1 MFKED
6 FSREALIFPSSLTP
20 TQRRIVHTIAHHMQ
34 LGHVSRGNGE
44 QRQVHV
50 FRPNRPSPPMG
61 GVPSIHGGDPSRRAL
76 NRAATIDFNEARAS
90 EQSNYGVLRGQQ
102 SSGLLGIPDSP
113 GGFGANQN
121 LRAAKSVADLR
132 SYTPSPVPSSAS
144 FSQNLASNISRY
156 QDYGPASGA
165 SGTPT
170 LTPTAAGAPIGQQR
184 DDSLVNGFSG
194 MSLRGANGDSPR
206 RLRPMFSWDQ
216 DNQQSSNGPSAAGA
230 IGSNRSFSMNNNN
243 NYENSSRD
251 RGVPMR
257 QPHGPSERGPSAF
270 SRGRQNGHQARGS
283 DELRQ
288 QPNVEIIV
296 E

>member
-6 FSREALIFPSSLTP
+6 FSREALIFPSSLIP
-20 TQRRIVHTIAHHMQ
+20 SQRRVVHTIAHLMQ

-44 QRQVHV
+44 QRQLHV
-50 FRPNRPSPPMG
+50 FRPNHPSPPMG
-61 GVPSIHGGDPSRRAL
+61 GISSIHGSDPSRRAL
-76 NRAATIDFNEARAS
+76 NRAATIDFNEARSS
-90 EQSNYGVLRGQQ
+90 EQGNYAVLRGQQ

-132 SYTPSPVPSSAS
+132 SYTPSPVHSTAS
-144 FSQNLASNISRY
+144 FSQNLAPNISRY
-156 QDYGPASGA
+156 QDYGPGSGA
-165 SGTPT
+165 NGTPT
-170 LTPTAAGAPIGQQR
+170 MASTAPGAPIGQQR
-184 DDSLVNGFSG
+184 DDSLVNGFSS
-194 MSLRGANGDSPR
+194 MSLRNGNGESPR

-216 DNQQSSNGPSAAGA
+216 DNQPASNGPSNAGA
-230 IGSNRSFSMNNNN
+230 IGSNRSFSMNNN
-243 NYENSSRD
+243 YESSSRD
-251 RGVPMR
+251 RGVPLR

-288 QPNVEIIV
+288 QSNVEIIV